1 MKNNLKLKNNDKIS
15 LIKKYYKKNPIFLE
29 LILMNYEEFDLYII
43 INYIKKSNSYRLSW
57 FNLSNIEDANVEK
70 YLSCTYISSDVI
82 ELIKKDFLNF
92 AVNSSYNEEILTH
105 EDIVIL
111 NANIKTKV
119 EQNINVAFKKY
130 LPKSLGHLLDL
141 FIFIFRNMPKQYENF
156 LFEICAKFTDSTEK
170 YEYKKEFD
178 FDLFNDDIDKIFN
191 YQIIQRGKKYYE
203 ENKVSFL
210 EKIDEERYF
219 SIVEGTEKYLVVI
232 KYNEKNKKMQVYCS
246 CPCEFYCKHIYSV
259 ILAIRENRIKRFYK
273 IMYKNPNKNLMER
286 IMDFDYQLCL
296 GIVEQNFEIVNNY
309 GEIELIPILDSN
321 NTCNWNIL
329 EDSEDEE
336 LTKQVRN
343 FINNN

>member
-1 MKNNLKLKNNDKIS
+1 
-15 LIKKYYKKNPIFLE
+15 
-29 LILMNYEEFDLYII
+29 
-43 INYIKKSNSYRLSW
+43 
-57 FNLSNIEDANVEK
+57 
-70 YLSCTYISSDVI
+70 
-82 ELIKKDFLNF
+82 
-92 AVNSSYNEEILTH
+92 
-105 EDIVIL
+105 
-111 NANIKTKV
+111 
-119 EQNINVAFKKY
+119 
-130 LPKSLGHLLDL
+130 
-141 FIFIFRNMPKQYENF
+141 
-156 LFEICAKFTDSTEK
+156 
-170 YEYKKEFD
+170 
-178 FDLFNDDIDKIFN
+178 
-191 YQIIQRGKKYYE
+191 
-203 ENKVSFL
+203 
-210 EKIDEERYF
+210 
-219 SIVEGTEKYLVVI
+219 
-232 KYNEKNKKMQVYCS
+232 MQVYCS